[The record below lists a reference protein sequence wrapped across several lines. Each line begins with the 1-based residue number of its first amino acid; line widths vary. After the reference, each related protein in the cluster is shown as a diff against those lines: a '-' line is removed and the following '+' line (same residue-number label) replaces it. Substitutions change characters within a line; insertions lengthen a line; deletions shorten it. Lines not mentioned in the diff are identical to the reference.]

1 MLADES
7 NETEQQYRCVMDGDC
22 YLVNAS
28 TWLGP
33 LDLVQPVY
41 GYLMPVLMLIT
52 FISNT
57 IIIIVL
63 TRPTMRTPTNTV
75 LTSMAVCDLLTI
87 LLPAPW
93 YIYFYSLQA
102 LQDIQWTR
110 LSCFTFEF
118 SLETTPQVSIF
129 SSVEYNWRKDLL
141 IVSGYGSHKPPKH

>member
-1 MLADES
+1 ME
-7 NETEQQYRCVMDGDC
+7 GDC
-22 YLVNAS
+22 YLVNVS

-33 LDLVQPVY
+33 LQLVQPVY

-102 LQDIQWTR
+102 LEDIQWTT

-118 SLETTPQVSIF
+118 SLETTPQVSG
-129 SSVEYNWRKDLL
+129 VRL
-141 IVSGYGSHKPPKH
+141 

>member
-1 MLADES
+1 M
-7 NETEQQYRCVMDGDC
+7 
-22 YLVNAS
+22 
-28 TWLGP
+28 
-33 LDLVQPVY
+33 PVY
-41 GYLMPVLMLIT
+41 GYIMPVLTTITTIANALI
-52 FISNT
+52 IM
-57 IIIIVL
+57 VL
-63 TRPTMRTPTNTV
+63 TRPEMASPTNTV
-75 LTSMAVCDLLTI
+75 LLSLASCDLLTI

>member
-1 MLADES
+1 ME
-7 NETEQQYRCVMDGDC
+7 GDC

-33 LDLVQPVY
+33 IQLVQPVY

-52 FISNT
+52 FVSNT
-57 IIIIVL
+57 TIIIVL
-63 TRPTMRTPTNTV
+63 TRPSMRSPTNTV

-87 LLPAPW
+87 LIPAPW

-102 LQDIQWTR
+102 LEDIQWTT

-118 SLETTPQVSIF
+118 SLETTPQVTEWWSDD
-129 SSVEYNWRKDLL
+129 NDGLTDLL
-141 IVSGYGSHKPPKH
+141 TKDFPHWL